1 MKKRVQEIAL
11 KTAITLGSII
21 VVWFIFYLACLPVII
36 SSSRTI
42 NLVENLVN
50 KYTKLNL
57 TVEKPVFKPHILPQA
72 GFEVK
77 NLVLK
82 KDEQELMNIKN
93 LETKVRFGKILFKNI
108 TLDKLTADNLTLD
121 VDGLLNALPT
131 PQTEQNSEPAEF
143 DWDID
148 FFNANLGVKKAFISY
163 NYTPETKIRIGI
175 KNAQLEQTPDAK
187 YLHINTRTDIIQNN
201 KPLLTFEVNDENK
214 VKLQNKS
221 IVVDN
226 LQIDINKSIVTLAS
240 LINRKTF
247 DVNVKSDRFFVKDI
261 FDLVNSN
268 LIIPNGKEML
278 SPLVQPGG
286 AVSFDVKLHNNELSG
301 TVNMKNARASVKDL
315 AKLPLVMPEG
325 LITIYPDKM
334 VFSGFKG
341 YYGKNKSNTIKVSG
355 TIKDYYK
362 TFDSD
367 LTIDTVATN
376 EFLAD
381 YLANLIG
388 GTTIK
393 ISKDI
398 PTRVIYKAINNKMD
412 ITWLTKIAKGVS
424 IGIADTPSALNDYD
438 RAVKGE
444 FILDGSELEIKNLN
458 YYIAQDIHKGMGK
471 IDPILIFDGRMNI
484 ATGELHEAGFSFG
497 QELPSEFLNVF
508 ARQKLFKGGTMKG
521 SMHVLFRNNIPK
533 VKADMQITKARIPS
547 QRLFIRNATLQT
559 DREDIKINAAGRFK
573 RVKYD
578 IAGVI
583 KNELVT
589 PIIVKDL
596 EMNLDKVNVDRLLKS
611 LNNQHQPGSVPA
623 DGTQVTGIPAAET
636 PLETAAVN
644 DDTEE
649 CLDEDGEECE
659 ADDYYMF
666 DTNLIAIEKCAFRLK
681 EGYYNGLTFGNI
693 VANMTLDRNGIFNL
707 QSNKFD
713 IAEGISTLKINCD
726 FKTLKYYIRLGVKD
740 VNSDMF
746 STAILNLSKEISGK
760 ASGLIELTSDAS
772 MKLNGL
778 IKFEIKDGTIGKIG
792 LVEYLM
798 KVASIF
804 RNPLVMISPAT
815 IMDIVNIPEGK
826 FDNIYGEL
834 TLKNNVIERMFIKSS
849 SPTLSALIRGRYDL
863 EKADASLRIYTRFS
877 SSHKGFAGFLRNF
890 SLNALANK
898 VKLSGRND
906 ANYYAAELK
915 DLPPIEAKN
924 EDTQVFLTQVEGDV
938 EHNNFLSSLK
948 KIK

>member
-1 MKKRVQEIAL
+1 MKNRVQEIAL
-11 KTAITLGSII
+11 KTVITLGSII

-278 SPLVQPGG
+278 SPLTNPGG
-286 AVSFDVKLHNNELSG
+286 AVSFDVKLHNDELSG
-301 TVNMKNARASVKDL
+301 TIGMKNARAAVKDL
-315 AKLPLVMPEG
+315 GALPLVMPKG
-325 LITIYPDKM
+325 LITIYPDRM
-334 VFSGFKG
+334 VFSDFNG

-381 YLANLIG
+381 YLAGLIG

-398 PTRVIYKAINNKMD
+398 PTRVIYKAVNNKMD

-424 IGIADTPSALNDYD
+424 IGIDDTPSALNDYD
-438 RAVKGE
+438 RAVTGE
-444 FILDGSELEIKNLN
+444 FILDGNELDIKNLN
-458 YYIAQDIHKGMGK
+458 YYIAQDIHRGMGK
-471 IDPILIFDGRMNI
+471 IDPILIFDGKMNI

-497 QELPSEFLNVF
+497 RELPSEFLNVF
-508 ARQKLFKGGTMKG
+508 VRRKLFKGGTMKG
-521 SMHVLFRNNIPK
+521 SLHVLFRNNIPK
-533 VKADMQITKARIPS
+533 VKADMQIAKARIPS
-547 QRLFIRNATLQT
+547 QRLFIKNATLQT
-559 DREDIKINAAGRFK
+559 DREDIKINANGRFK

-578 IAGVI
+578 LAGVI

-589 PIIVKDL
+589 PVIVKDL
-596 EMNLDKVNVDRLLKS
+596 ELNLDKVDVDRLLKS
-611 LNNQHQPGSVPA
+611 LNNQHQPEGSTTPA
-623 DGTQVTGIPAAET
+623 QAIPAPENPLPETVAVNET
-636 PLETAAVN
+636 PE
-644 DDTEE
+644 EE
-649 CLDEDGEECE
+649 CLDENGEECE
-659 ADDYYMF
+659 ADDNYMF

-693 VANMTLDRNGIFNL
+693 EANMTLDRNGIFNL
-707 QSNKFD
+707 QSNRFD

-726 FKTLKYYIRLGVKD
+726 LKTLKYYIRLGVKD

-772 MKLNGL
+772 MKLNGS
-778 IKFEIKDGTIGKIG
+778 IKFMINDGTIGKIG

-804 RNPLVMISPAT
+804 RNPVAMISPAT
-815 IMDIVNIPEGK
+815 IMDIVNIPEGN
-826 FDNIYGEL
+826 FDKIEGEL
-834 TLKNNVIERMFIKSS
+834 TLKDNVIQRMNIKSY

>member
-1 MKKRVQEIAL
+1 MKNRVQEIAL
-11 KTAITLGSII
+11 KTVITLGSII

-278 SPLVQPGG
+278 SPLTNPGG
-286 AVSFDVKLHNNELSG
+286 AVSFDVKLHNDELSG
-301 TVNMKNARASVKDL
+301 TIGMKNARAAVKDL
-315 AKLPLVMPEG
+315 GALPLVMPKG
-325 LITIYPDKM
+325 LITIYPDRM
-334 VFSGFKG
+334 VFSDFNG

-381 YLANLIG
+381 YLAGLIG

-398 PTRVIYKAINNKMD
+398 PTRVIYKAVNNKMD

-424 IGIADTPSALNDYD
+424 IGIDDTPSALNDYD
-438 RAVKGE
+438 RAVTGE
-444 FILDGSELEIKNLN
+444 FILDGNELDIKNLN
-458 YYIAQDIHKGMGK
+458 YYIAQDIHRGMGK
-471 IDPILIFDGRMNI
+471 IDPILIFDGKMNI

-497 QELPSEFLNVF
+497 RELPSEFLNVF
-508 ARQKLFKGGTMKG
+508 VRRKLFKGGTMKG
-521 SMHVLFRNNIPK
+521 SLHVLFRNNIPK
-533 VKADMQITKARIPS
+533 VKADMQIAKARIPS
-547 QRLFIRNATLQT
+547 QRLFIKNATLQT
-559 DREDIKINAAGRFK
+559 DREDIKINANGRFK

-578 IAGVI
+578 LAGVI

-589 PIIVKDL
+589 PVIVKDL
-596 EMNLDKVNVDRLLKS
+596 ELNLDKVDVDRLLKS
-611 LNNQHQPGSVPA
+611 LNNQHQPEGSTTPA
-623 DGTQVTGIPAAET
+623 QAIPAPKNPLPETVAVNET
-636 PLETAAVN
+636 PE
-644 DDTEE
+644 EE

-659 ADDYYMF
+659 ADDNYMF

-693 VANMTLDRNGIFNL
+693 EANMTLDRNGIFNL
-707 QSNKFD
+707 QSNRFD

-726 FKTLKYYIRLGVKD
+726 LKTLKYYIRLGVKD

-772 MKLNGL
+772 MKLNGS
-778 IKFEIKDGTIGKIG
+778 IKFMINDGTIGKIG

-804 RNPLVMISPAT
+804 RNPVAMISPAT
-815 IMDIVNIPEGK
+815 IMDIVNIPEGN
-826 FDNIYGEL
+826 FDKIEGEL
-834 TLKNNVIERMFIKSS
+834 TLKDNVIQRMNIKSY

>member
-1 MKKRVQEIAL
+1 MKNRVQEIAL
-11 KTAITLGSII
+11 KTVITLGSII

-278 SPLVQPGG
+278 SPLTNPDG
-286 AVSFDVKLHNNELSG
+286 AVSFDVKLHNDELSG
-301 TVNMKNARASVKDL
+301 TIGMKNARAAVKDL
-315 AKLPLVMPEG
+315 GALPLVMPKG
-325 LITIYPDKM
+325 LITIYPDRM
-334 VFSGFKG
+334 VFSDFNG

-381 YLANLIG
+381 YLAGLIG

-398 PTRVIYKAINNKMD
+398 PTRVIYKAVNNKMD

-424 IGIADTPSALNDYD
+424 IGIDDTPSALNDYD
-438 RAVKGE
+438 RAVTGE
-444 FILDGSELEIKNLN
+444 FILDGNELDIKNLN
-458 YYIAQDIHKGMGK
+458 YYIAQDIHRGMGK
-471 IDPILIFDGRMNI
+471 IDPILIFDGKMNI

-497 QELPSEFLNVF
+497 RELPSEFLNVF
-508 ARQKLFKGGTMKG
+508 VRQKLFKGGTMKG
-521 SMHVLFRNNIPK
+521 SLHVLFRNNIPK

-547 QRLFIRNATLQT
+547 QRLFIKNATLQT
-559 DREDIKINAAGRFK
+559 DRDDIKINANGRFK

-578 IAGVI
+578 LAGVI

-589 PIIVKDL
+589 PVIVKDL
-596 EMNLDKVNVDRLLKS
+596 ELNLDKVDVDRLLKS
-611 LNNQHQPGSVPA
+611 LNNQHQPEGSTTPA
-623 DGTQVTGIPAAET
+623 QAIPAPENPLPETVAVNET
-636 PLETAAVN
+636 PE
-644 DDTEE
+644 EE

-659 ADDYYMF
+659 ADDNYMF

-693 VANMTLDRNGIFNL
+693 EANMTLDRNGIFNL
-707 QSNKFD
+707 QSNRFD

-726 FKTLKYYIRLGVKD
+726 LKTLKYYIRLGVKD

-772 MKLNGL
+772 MKLNGS
-778 IKFEIKDGTIGKIG
+778 IKFMINDGTIGKIG

-804 RNPLVMISPAT
+804 RNPVAMISPAT
-815 IMDIVNIPEGK
+815 IMDIVNIPEGN
-826 FDNIYGEL
+826 FDKIEGEL
-834 TLKNNVIERMFIKSS
+834 TLKDNVIQRMNIKSY

-915 DLPPIEAKN
+915 DLPQIDAKD

>member
-1 MKKRVQEIAL
+1 MKNRVQEIAL
-11 KTAITLGSII
+11 KTVITLGSII

-278 SPLVQPGG
+278 SPLTNPGG
-286 AVSFDVKLHNNELSG
+286 AVSFDVKLHNDELSG
-301 TVNMKNARASVKDL
+301 TIGMKNARAAVKDL
-315 AKLPLVMPEG
+315 GALPLVMPKG
-325 LITIYPDKM
+325 LITIYPDRM
-334 VFSGFKG
+334 VFSDFNG

-381 YLANLIG
+381 YLAGLIG

-398 PTRVIYKAINNKMD
+398 PTRVIYKAVNNKMD

-424 IGIADTPSALNDYD
+424 IGIDDTPSALNDYD
-438 RAVKGE
+438 RAVTGE
-444 FILDGSELEIKNLN
+444 FILDGNELDIKNLN
-458 YYIAQDIHKGMGK
+458 YYIAQDIHRGMGK
-471 IDPILIFDGRMNI
+471 IDPILIFDGKMNI

-497 QELPSEFLNVF
+497 RELPSEFLNVF
-508 ARQKLFKGGTMKG
+508 VRRKLFKGGTMKG
-521 SMHVLFRNNIPK
+521 SLHVLFRNNIPK
-533 VKADMQITKARIPS
+533 VKADMQIAKARIPS
-547 QRLFIRNATLQT
+547 QRLFIKNATLQT
-559 DREDIKINAAGRFK
+559 DREDIKINANGRFK

-578 IAGVI
+578 LAGVI

-589 PIIVKDL
+589 PVIVKDL
-596 EMNLDKVNVDRLLKS
+596 ELNLDKVDVDRLLKS
-611 LNNQHQPGSVPA
+611 LNNQHQPEGSTTPA
-623 DGTQVTGIPAAET
+623 QAIPAPENPLPETVAVNET
-636 PLETAAVN
+636 PE
-644 DDTEE
+644 EE

-659 ADDYYMF
+659 ADDNYMF

-693 VANMTLDRNGIFNL
+693 EANMTLDRNGIFNL
-707 QSNKFD
+707 QSNRFD

-772 MKLNGL
+772 MKLNGS
-778 IKFEIKDGTIGKIG
+778 IKFMINDGTIGKIG

-804 RNPLVMISPAT
+804 RNPVAMISPAT
-815 IMDIVNIPEGK
+815 IMDIVNIPEGN
-826 FDNIYGEL
+826 FDKIEGEL
-834 TLKNNVIERMFIKSS
+834 TLKDNVIQRMNIKSY

>member
-1 MKKRVQEIAL
+1 MKNRVQEIAL
-11 KTAITLGSII
+11 KTVITLGSII

-278 SPLVQPGG
+278 SPLTNPGG
-286 AVSFDVKLHNNELSG
+286 AVSFDVKLHNDELSG
-301 TVNMKNARASVKDL
+301 TIGMKNARAAVKDL
-315 AKLPLVMPEG
+315 GALPLVMPKG
-325 LITIYPDKM
+325 LITIYPDRM
-334 VFSGFKG
+334 VFSDFNG

-381 YLANLIG
+381 YLAGLIG

-398 PTRVIYKAINNKMD
+398 PTRVIYKAVNNKMD

-424 IGIADTPSALNDYD
+424 IGIDDTPSALNDYD
-438 RAVKGE
+438 RAVTGE
-444 FILDGSELEIKNLN
+444 FILDGNELDIKNLN
-458 YYIAQDIHKGMGK
+458 YYIAQDIHRGMGK
-471 IDPILIFDGRMNI
+471 IDPILIFDGKMNI

-497 QELPSEFLNVF
+497 RELPSEFLNVF
-508 ARQKLFKGGTMKG
+508 VRRKLFKGGTMKG
-521 SMHVLFRNNIPK
+521 SLHVLFRNNIPK
-533 VKADMQITKARIPS
+533 VKADMQIAKARIPS
-547 QRLFIRNATLQT
+547 QRLFIKNATLQT
-559 DREDIKINAAGRFK
+559 NREDIKINANGRFK

-578 IAGVI
+578 LAGVI

-589 PIIVKDL
+589 PVIVKDL
-596 EMNLDKVNVDRLLKS
+596 ELNLDKVDVDRLLKS
-611 LNNQHQPGSVPA
+611 LNNQHQPEGSTTPA
-623 DGTQVTGIPAAET
+623 QAIPAPENPLPETVAVNET
-636 PLETAAVN
+636 PE
-644 DDTEE
+644 EE
-649 CLDEDGEECE
+649 CLDENGEECE
-659 ADDYYMF
+659 ADDNYMF

-693 VANMTLDRNGIFNL
+693 EANMTLDRNGIFNL
-707 QSNKFD
+707 QSNRFD

-726 FKTLKYYIRLGVKD
+726 LKTLKYYIRLGVKD

-772 MKLNGL
+772 MKLNGS
-778 IKFEIKDGTIGKIG
+778 IKFMINDGTIGKIG

-804 RNPLVMISPAT
+804 RNPVAMISPAT
-815 IMDIVNIPEGK
+815 IMDIVNIPEGN
-826 FDNIYGEL
+826 FDKIEGEL
-834 TLKNNVIERMFIKSS
+834 TLKDNVIQRMNIKSY